1 MTQAINLVV
10 FAIMTLAGL
19 VMAFIGFIDGVLA
32 ALMTSAGIPPNVQSI
47 LLVVAAVGVVI
58 IAIRA
63 LGGFFAALIIVLL
76 LLLLVH
82 RVFPGMEV
90 PQGHAPAWLHVPG
103 QLHTSI

>member
-1 MTQAINLVV
+1 MTQAVNLVV
-10 FAIMTLAGL
+10 FAITTLAGL

-32 ALMTSAGIPPNVQSI
+32 ALMISAGIPPNVQTI
-47 LLVVAAVGVVI
+47 LLVVAAVVMVI
-58 IAIRA
+58 LAIRA

-103 QLHTSI
+103 QLHPSS